1 MINGNLEKK
10 NEVKNIKILLNYFSE
25 KWNRV
30 VLVFIPKSSELD
42 KVIFKLGNSFLL
54 LSCIS
59 TIRF

>member
-42 KVIFKLGNSFLL
+42 KAIFKLGNSFLL